1 MCYPLPLHVFALIP
15 HLIPRIPHFMPLI
28 SFPSRL
34 SPPAG
39 SGSNVQQPA
48 TTIHTPIGDGD
59 GDGDADV
66 VIAILTNTSE
76 A

>member
-15 HLIPRIPHFMPLI
+15 HFMPLI

-34 SPPAG
+34 SPAG

-66 VIAILTNTSE
+66 VIAILPNTSE